1 MKKQSTLLG
10 NPYNVI
16 FIVWHEKLVQRFFIR
31 LKKKKEKKKKKKKS
45 KRCFT
50 VSWHGIRE
58 T

>member
-31 LKKKKEKKKKKKKS
+31 LKKKKRKEKKKEK
-45 KRCFT
+45 
-50 VSWHGIRE
+50 E
-58 T
+58 

>member
-31 LKKKKEKKKKKKKS
+31 LKKKKKKRKKKKEK
-45 KRCFT
+45 
-50 VSWHGIRE
+50 E
-58 T
+58 